1 MTEEMHGLEEDDG
14 EREAHPLCQENQVL
28 RERLTEL
35 TKQLAESE
43 GQRITLV
50 ETMYDRRCLN
60 FVFARSN
67 MNVSNETES
76 ELTRI
81 RDENDS
87 LKRVVSLASVS
98 SRDGHAG
105 IADSAKMS
113 EMSPDSY
120 VGRADP
126 MEVDTEKESTEGKK
140 TPHVLV
146 AMSFDEKGAADVPI
160 GNTATIPQSDASAR
174 EEVTMTAKPI
184 PGALRGRDPPWVL
197 CSG

>member
-14 EREAHPLCQENQVL
+14 ERETQPLCQENQTL

-50 ETMYDRRCLN
+50 ETI
-60 FVFARSN
+60 
-67 MNVSNETES
+67 NETES

-113 EMSPDSY
+113 EMSLDSH
-120 VGRADP
+120 VG
-126 MEVDTEKESTEGKK
+126 VDTEAAMENSEKESTKEGK
-140 TPHVLV
+140 PHTFLSQCLARKWVRPRHRD
-146 AMSFDEKGAADVPI
+146 MGAV
-160 GNTATIPQSDASAR
+160 GT
-174 EEVTMTAKPI
+174 
-184 PGALRGRDPPWVL
+184 
-197 CSG
+197 

>member
-14 EREAHPLCQENQVL
+14 ERETQPLCQENQTL

-60 FVFARSN
+60 FVFATSN

-113 EMSPDSY
+113 EMSLDSH
-120 VGRADP
+120 VG
-126 MEVDTEKESTEGKK
+126 VDTEAAMENSEKESTKEGK
-140 TPHVLV
+140 PHTFLSQCLARKWVRPRHRD
-146 AMSFDEKGAADVPI
+146 MGAV
-160 GNTATIPQSDASAR
+160 GT
-174 EEVTMTAKPI
+174 
-184 PGALRGRDPPWVL
+184 
-197 CSG
+197 